1 MCHAQ
6 SGQESTV
13 QQCIETECYK
23 ASLPIY
29 NKVIE
34 QHPAVESAVFFSS
47 KTALGAAVT
56 GIVIDA
62 ASADTTG
69 GANSAMAAQMAMA
82 FTIAKNAVQFG
93 HVVTSCVQRAWL
105 KQCLKDMRC
114 SEESG

>member
-1 MCHAQ
+1 ML
-6 SGQESTV
+6 
-13 QQCIETECYK
+13 
-23 ASLPIY
+23 SLGRSRPSSSALKPNVTKHHQLIY